1 MHISLS
7 LPLLNLN
14 LALNCAL
21 LAFLLKKKQKIEVKG
36 KFFKEKRRGLGSG
49 LGLVQK

>member
-14 LALNCAL
+14 LALTRAF

-36 KFFKEKRRGLGSG
+36 KFFLKKKGAG
-49 LGLVQK
+49 